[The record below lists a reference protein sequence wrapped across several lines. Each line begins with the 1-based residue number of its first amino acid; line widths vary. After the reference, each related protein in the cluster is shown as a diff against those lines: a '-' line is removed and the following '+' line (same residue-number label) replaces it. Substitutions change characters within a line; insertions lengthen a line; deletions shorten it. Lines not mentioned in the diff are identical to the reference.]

1 MCEIGGKLF
10 FIVGNSGSGKDSLIR
25 EVLNNY
31 PKELTPLIFP
41 KRFIT
46 RPPSPDTE
54 DFISIAEDE
63 FKEMLNR
70 GEFVF
75 HWRTYHK
82 FYGVQKDI
90 MENIEAGHSV
100 LVNVSRMILEEAKKN
115 YKFLRIIFV
124 YVPFEITAQRIKERE
139 REDSKELQERLERA
153 RKNQYLDIADF
164 TVDNSGDLQ
173 VAGKELLDYIVK
185 EVKSNG

>member
-31 PKELTPLIFP
+31 PKELTPLIVP

-54 DFISIAEDE
+54 DFISITEDE

-90 MENIEAGHSV
+90 MEKIGAGHSV
-100 LVNVSRMILEEAKKN
+100 LVNVSRRILEEAKKN

-164 TVDNSGDLQ
+164 TVDNSGELQ
-173 VAGKELLDYIVK
+173 TAGKKLLDYIVK
-185 EVKSNG
+185 EVKI